1 METGEGSGGGKGGEG
16 GRGGEGGGIGGER
29 GGGGGGRG
37 EGGGEVASGNA
48 LKNDGDGKE
57 SGNMSFYL
65 GDDSSTTGFEG
76 NQSKK
81 KKKKKPKEKKTREKK
96 TSLAEFRQ
104 QMRSGDLLVYL
115 VFLLIQTE
123 NLIIQNAYVTN
134 KETDRRTVQPTDR
147 ETDKPSFK
155 DTKGN

>member
-1 METGEGSGGGKGGEG
+1 MTEMEKRVEIWAFILVMT
-16 GRGGEGGGIGGER
+16 
-29 GGGGGGRG
+29 
-37 EGGGEVASGNA
+37 APPPD
-48 LKNDGDGKE
+48 LKVTKAKR
-57 SGNMSFYL
+57 
-65 GDDSSTTGFEG
+65 
-76 NQSKK
+76 KK
-81 KKKKKPKEKKTREKK
+81 KQEKKNKRKKK